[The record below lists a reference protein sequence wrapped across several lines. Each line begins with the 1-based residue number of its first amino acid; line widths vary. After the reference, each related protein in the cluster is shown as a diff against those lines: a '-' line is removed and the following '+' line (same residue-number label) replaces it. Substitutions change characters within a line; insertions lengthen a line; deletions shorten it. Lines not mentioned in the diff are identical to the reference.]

1 MSNIRKKTEMSKV
14 FTSYG
19 LDHKEDG
26 RNLPQDLKTRVQH
39 LPLPFT
45 LRIAYVSWSG
55 GEGHLFKHTRE
66 ISALTETFPSTE
78 DRLHKWIAVSY
89 LLLNPQRLE
98 HILHRRCS
106 VNIC

>member
-1 MSNIRKKTEMSKV
+1 MSKV
-14 FTSYG
+14 FASYG
-19 LDHKEDG
+19 VDHKEDG
-26 RNLPQDLKTRVQH
+26 RNLPQDLKTLVQH

-55 GEGHLFKHTRE
+55 SEGQVTFKYTRE

-78 DRLHKWIAVSY
+78 DRLHKWIVIFY

-98 HILHRRCS
+98 QMLHTGGAQ
-106 VNIC
+106 